1 MRAVPTPRVDLP
13 AALLAD
19 LRAEAQR
26 ALPRECCGLLEGVRA
41 EDAFTIHALHP
52 ACNLS
57 QDADCFEI
65 DPRDHFA
72 TVRKVRGKGA
82 AIIGCYHSH
91 PNGEARPSMRDLA
104 GAGEEGQLWLILAGD
119 KVNAFVYVDGA
130 FVGAEC
136 AASRA

>member
-91 PNGEARPSMRDLA
+91 PNGKAYFSKEDEARAKMWDEPIYPEA
-104 GAGEEGQLWLILAGD
+104 
-119 KVNAFVYVDGA
+119 VYIVLGVDGHA
-130 FVGAEC
+130 VTGISEIG
-136 AASRA
+136 RAHV